1 MHLFIIISFVLAI
14 VLIYLV
20 IDYRGPKEIA
30 LKPYVAFHMKCLR
43 AKELIVQEVDR
54 EGSIWAT
61 RGLLIYRKKEG
72 EDKFRQV
79 AHVPSGLSYF
89 WLNNFSLF
97 RKFTN
102 KPECIEVS
110 ITDCAH
116 ICAMSDGRMWHRSGL
131 SGRFRETMKL
141 RHFGLG
147 VGRGILSNG
156 LLSLED
162 GSVYFGE
169 YFRNPKR
176 SEEVHI
182 YISRDNGQ
190 SWSVAYT
197 FEPGVIRHVHALQ
210 EDPFTGRLWVCTGDY
225 NNEAMIGWSDNG
237 FKDIQQI
244 GTGSQI
250 WRTTQ
255 LVFTEEAI
263 YWGSDTGSVEL
274 AGIYR
279 WDRRS
284 EEISQ
289 VHKSAGGI
297 LFGTRLHDGTLVFSM
312 DREGFENE
320 KDQKTRFIIV
330 EAGGGVS
337 EIEGGTW
344 KHWKKSIKYS
354 FAMIRFQRNQG
365 YSTLPVSLI
374 NQKEYPAGEFLMFE
388 KEVLICY

>member
-1 MHLFIIISFVLAI
+1 
-14 VLIYLV
+14 
-20 IDYRGPKEIA
+20 
-30 LKPYVAFHMKCLR
+30 
-43 AKELIVQEVDR
+43 
-54 EGSIWAT
+54 
-61 RGLLIYRKKEG
+61 
-72 EDKFRQV
+72 
-79 AHVPSGLSYF
+79 
-89 WLNNFSLF
+89 
-97 RKFTN
+97 
-102 KPECIEVS
+102 
-110 ITDCAH
+110 
-116 ICAMSDGRMWHRSGL
+116 
-131 SGRFRETMKL
+131 
-141 RHFGLG
+141 
-147 VGRGILSNG
+147 
-156 LLSLED
+156 
-162 GSVYFGE
+162 
-169 YFRNPKR
+169 
-176 SEEVHI
+176 
-182 YISRDNGQ
+182 
-190 SWSVAYT
+190 
-197 FEPGVIRHVHALQ
+197 
-210 EDPFTGRLWVCTGDY
+210 
-225 NNEAMIGWSDNG
+225 
-237 FKDIQQI
+237 
-244 GTGSQI
+244 
-250 WRTTQ
+250 
-255 LVFTEEAI
+255 AI